1 MYAHNLELH
10 AINNPI
16 VRSAI
21 EALNNRNKKQWYELF
36 SDMPQLGDDGNP
48 YDFTEWS
55 EKGAFWFLG
64 ILFGINRQSGGWRTD
79 D

>member
-1 MYAHNLELH
+1 MSAHNLDLH

-64 ILFGINRQSGGWRTD
+64 ILFGIN
-79 D
+79 